1 MGANSK
7 QLDLLSE
14 PERTALLKAFDEWVP
29 QIETRSTEEVDQ
41 ELAELRRARRAC
53 RRRG

>member
-29 QIETRSTEEVDQ
+29 QIETRSTEEMDQ
-41 ELAELRRARRAC
+41 EIEDVRRVRRAC